1 MQFRWRNTDQRGGGA
16 PEPPQ
21 PVPERQRLAITLP
34 GVVVEAQVFQGRE
47 QGQGATRKLCQGVIK
62 QEEGGEA
69 SQVVESLPVDPLDA
83 VLVEKQAV
91 QHTQTT
97 EGVLAE
103 APEPI
108 AVQKEVAEVEEVN
121 EQIVFQELQLVVLQ
135 QVG

>member
-1 MQFRWRNTDQRGGGA
+1 MKR
-16 PEPPQ
+16 
-21 PVPERQRLAITLP
+21 
-34 GVVVEAQVFQGRE
+34 
-47 QGQGATRKLCQGVIK
+47 
-62 QEEGGEA
+62 
-69 SQVVESLPVDPLDA
+69 LPVDPLDA

-108 AVQKEVAEVEEVN
+108 AVQEEVAEVEEVN

-135 QVG
+135 QRGGGQKKERNKKRG